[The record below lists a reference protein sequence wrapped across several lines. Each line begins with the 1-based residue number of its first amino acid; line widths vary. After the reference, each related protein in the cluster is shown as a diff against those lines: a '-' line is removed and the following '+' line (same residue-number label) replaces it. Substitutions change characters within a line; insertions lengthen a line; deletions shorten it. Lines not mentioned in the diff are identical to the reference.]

1 MNSLAKYK
9 QQEMN
14 FKREISTYQ
23 PFVALETKVS
33 LMVAFIFTFFDS
45 FLLKE
50 SEERG
55 WKTVTK
61 GFFFCVLIPR
71 KRNFQSRCE
80 WIMEADSIS
89 NTQFSY

>member
-55 WKTVTK
+55 
-61 GFFFCVLIPR
+61 
-71 KRNFQSRCE
+71 
-80 WIMEADSIS
+80 
-89 NTQFSY
+89 